1 MKLKMKSTQRN
12 WPYARKLLTT
22 LVIAILGLPMGAALA
37 QNTTLPGFGELPL
50 AALAPKVKVVVDPDL
65 NTPAMVDFD
74 AVGGFPTT
82 AKDPADRGRAAF
94 FHPLVAKMYG
104 TLNPDAHLQLVAVQ
118 RDHAGDERIAFEQ
131 QERGILVE
139 GAYVSVT
146 VSPKNRVR
154 QIHSR
159 FLFFPQVNWD
169 TVLASA
175 DLEAVAGKA
184 YLTQACG
191 KEGDC
196 SLSAYDERMTKSV
209 PAELVILSSRLV
221 QGTTLPPQTDRL
233 AWRFEYPW
241 AQVYVDASGKGG
253 ALLVTSNRHDALPHD
268 IYDFPSKT
276 IDFSTDPART
286 PASSSAEAQTVHDMI
301 DKVDAFYT
309 GLGRNGFDNAGR
321 SIEAWIKWDYDNAGF
336 VVKNAALIAHPWL
349 KNAFFPAGMVII
361 GETFLGGDV
370 VAHEITHGVTKTT
383 AALVYAGES
392 GALNESYSDVM
403 GNLIF
408 PDKFAG
414 AWLAAE
420 ETKHGAIRDMA
431 NPTNP
436 SDPNANW
443 QPDHIMSLPYNCLT
457 DRDKCVHS
465 WSGVPNL
472 AAVLIAQG
480 GQVATSGMKVPWPGI
495 GTEKLSVLY
504 FNTLV
509 GTRLGPSSNFLSQR
523 LATLS
528 ECQALVASGFTAN
541 GSRPFVAN
549 DCVIVEQAFD
559 AVGVTAKPEYG
570 WTRFPAGLGSTRVD
584 IPVFSGDRLFNGCTI
599 ADQRL
604 ALWDGQSPVRSAN
617 ITDGLTLDMGGWGGS
632 VRDRGA
638 TTDPT
643 DRSATVHLWADW
655 TVENPNFSFTDK
667 FFVPTGLT
675 EDLCTQPLPA
685 IPGAPIP
692 KQRTLYST
700 QRISHW
706 ASFFDGG
713 RYDETVNNGV
723 TLPAGCNVT
732 NIRGVLMDRTSP
744 ASTPLPS
751 INLVTRGFRISTGQ
765 PGNGGALDALVH
777 SWHDGLSSIAVRVA
791 YEILEDQGV
800 DCLVP
805 GALQEN
811 P

>member
-1 MKLKMKSTQRN
+1 
-12 WPYARKLLTT
+12 
-22 LVIAILGLPMGAALA
+22 
-37 QNTTLPGFGELPL
+37 
-50 AALAPKVKVVVDPDL
+50 
-65 NTPAMVDFD
+65 
-74 AVGGFPTT
+74 
-82 AKDPADRGRAAF
+82 
-94 FHPLVAKMYG
+94 
-104 TLNPDAHLQLVAVQ
+104 
-118 RDHAGDERIAFEQ
+118 
-131 QERGILVE
+131 
-139 GAYVSVT
+139 
-146 VSPKNRVR
+146 
-154 QIHSR
+154 
-159 FLFFPQVNWD
+159 
-169 TVLASA
+169 
-175 DLEAVAGKA
+175 
-184 YLTQACG
+184 
-191 KEGDC
+191 
-196 SLSAYDERMTKSV
+196 
-209 PAELVILSSRLV
+209 
-221 QGTTLPPQTDRL
+221 
-233 AWRFEYPW
+233 
-241 AQVYVDASGKGG
+241 
-253 ALLVTSNRHDALPHD
+253 
-268 IYDFPSKT
+268 
-276 IDFSTDPART
+276 
-286 PASSSAEAQTVHDMI
+286 
-301 DKVDAFYT
+301 
-309 GLGRNGFDNAGR
+309 
-321 SIEAWIKWDYDNAGF
+321 
-336 VVKNAALIAHPWL
+336 
-349 KNAFFPAGMVII
+349 
-361 GETFLGGDV
+361 
-370 VAHEITHGVTKTT
+370 
-383 AALVYAGES
+383 
-392 GALNESYSDVM
+392 M

-414 AWLAAE
+414 AWLVAE
-420 ETKHGAIRDMA
+420 ETKNGAIRDMA

-436 SDPNANW
+436 SDPNVSW
-443 QPDHIMSLPYNCLT
+443 KPDHVMNLPFTCLT
-457 DRDKCVHS
+457 ESGKCVHS

-480 GQVATSGMKVPWPGI
+480 GRVASSGMQVPWPGI
-495 GTEKLSVLY
+495 GAEKLAVLY
-504 FNTLV
+504 FETLV

-528 ECQALVASGFTAN
+528 ECQALVASGYAAN

-549 DCVIVEQAFD
+549 DCAIVEQAFD
-559 AVGVTAKPEYG
+559 AVGITATPEFG

-632 VRDRGA
+632 VRVRGA
-638 TTDPT
+638 TSDPT

-667 FFVPTGLT
+667 FFVPSGLT

-713 RYDETVNNGV
+713 RYDDKVNNGV
-723 TLPAGCNVT
+723 ALPAGCNVT

-751 INLVTRGFRISTGQ
+751 IDLVTRGFRISTGQ
-765 PGNGGALDALVH
+765 PGNGSALDALVH

-791 YEILEDQGV
+791 YDIDENPGV

-805 GALQEN
+805 GALQAN